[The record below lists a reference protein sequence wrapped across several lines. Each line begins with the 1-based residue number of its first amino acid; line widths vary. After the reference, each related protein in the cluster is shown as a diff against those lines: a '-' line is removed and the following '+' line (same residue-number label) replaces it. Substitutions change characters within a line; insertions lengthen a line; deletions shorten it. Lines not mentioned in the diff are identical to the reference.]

1 MFLSRYPSPTG
12 TCLKIRHYLVLLTA
26 LLAAPL
32 PALAAEELVEEVVV
46 WGRAIDL
53 MGTADSAS
61 QGVVGYADFS
71 TRPIMRVGELVEVV
85 PGMIATQHSGPG
97 KANQYFLRGMNL
109 DYGSDFSAR
118 FDGMPVN
125 MRSHAHAT
133 GYLDLNFMFPEIIE
147 TVEYRKGPYYADVG
161 DFSAAGG
168 AAFKTYDR
176 LDQNFAEFQAGT
188 EDDYRFVGGYGHDLG
203 GGDLILAVEYFVRD
217 GPWVLEQDLNKV
229 NALVKYTRKYPD
241 FDVRLSAL
249 AYDAEWNSTNQI
261 PLRAV
266 ENGSTPRFGF
276 IDPDLGGDSSRYSLI
291 ASASSENFD
300 ISAYVSYYEMNLINN
315 PTYFLNDPVNGDEF
329 EQEDQRWIYGL
340 TATYPTEV
348 EIAGYSSSPRI
359 GLEVRYDDVSEVN
372 LFNTVARRRIGTVRE
387 DTVEELSISLF
398 GDIEVNLSDRLRAT
412 LGLRWDY
419 FDFEVDALR
428 LVNSGSDSDSLLQ
441 PKFGLGYAVSD
452 RMEIYANYGIGFHSN
467 DVRGAVIAVDP
478 VTGAAADSVDT
489 LVEAEGAEAGIRTEF
504 IDGLVATL
512 AAFWL
517 ELDSELLFVGDAGTS
532 EPNEATRRYGVELA
546 AFWNVNDWLVLD
558 VAVTKTEGEFK
569 GLPDGEDHIP
579 DAHGFTAS
587 AGVTVLTGDGWTGSL
602 RLRHFGDAPL
612 TKDDSVSKD
621 ASTLVNLGVSRKL
634 GDFEL
639 GLEVLNL
646 LDTDED
652 DIAYFFESQLAG
664 EPQPVEGIHFHPA
677 EERAIK
683 VSIKY
688 AF

>member
-1 MFLSRYPSPTG
+1 MADADPEHFLRLVLVCIRDFALLVCRHLVSAGRRDLDPYQVSHGANGANIERIAPLMRIWIALGIPASASMVILFWPMVSKYGTMRILIWRCPPPPLTCSRTDRVFLSRYPSPTG

-109 DYGSDFSAR
+109 DHGSDFSAR

-203 GGDLILAVEYFVRD
+203 GGDLIFAVEYFVRD

-249 AYDAEWNSTNQI
+249 AYDAEWN
-261 PLRAV
+261 
-266 ENGSTPRFGF
+266 
-276 IDPDLGGDSSRYSLI
+276 
-291 ASASSENFD
+291 
-300 ISAYVSYYEMNLINN
+300 
-315 PTYFLNDPVNGDEF
+315 
-329 EQEDQRWIYGL
+329 
-340 TATYPTEV
+340 
-348 EIAGYSSSPRI
+348 
-359 GLEVRYDDVSEVN
+359 
-372 LFNTVARRRIGTVRE
+372 
-387 DTVEELSISLF
+387 
-398 GDIEVNLSDRLRAT
+398 
-412 LGLRWDY
+412 
-419 FDFEVDALR
+419 
-428 LVNSGSDSDSLLQ
+428 
-441 PKFGLGYAVSD
+441 
-452 RMEIYANYGIGFHSN
+452 
-467 DVRGAVIAVDP
+467 
-478 VTGAAADSVDT
+478 
-489 LVEAEGAEAGIRTEF
+489 
-504 IDGLVATL
+504 
-512 AAFWL
+512 
-517 ELDSELLFVGDAGTS
+517 
-532 EPNEATRRYGVELA
+532 
-546 AFWNVNDWLVLD
+546 
-558 VAVTKTEGEFK
+558 
-569 GLPDGEDHIP
+569 
-579 DAHGFTAS
+579 
-587 AGVTVLTGDGWTGSL
+587 
-602 RLRHFGDAPL
+602 
-612 TKDDSVSKD
+612 
-621 ASTLVNLGVSRKL
+621 
-634 GDFEL
+634 
-639 GLEVLNL
+639 
-646 LDTDED
+646 
-652 DIAYFFESQLAG
+652 
-664 EPQPVEGIHFHPA
+664 
-677 EERAIK
+677 
-683 VSIKY
+683 
-688 AF
+688 